1 MPPHYKILLRR
12 YIMTIEK
19 NGKTYTT
26 KENKTSW
33 TVSTMIGRVDVTYS
47 VPKVDC
53 PTFDALK
60 AYVAAS
66 DLF

>member
-1 MPPHYKILLRR
+1 MK
-12 YIMTIEK
+12 IEK
-19 NGKTYTT
+19 NGKIYTA

-33 TVSTMIGRVDVTYS
+33 TVSTAIGRVDVSYN
-47 VPKVDC
+47 VPKDDC